1 MVCQPKN
8 RRTAPLII
16 ALQAIVLTA
25 MLAAWVSALRAVEPG
40 KPSRTAILV
49 LQMRALGAK
58 LPDLEL
64 RNPDTLAG
72 RFFGTRERQ
81 VLAEGNDPRLA
92 DLDLDDAGGRIERSR
107 RLFLHVLARTR
118 AIDDTVR
125 ESLRGG
131 ATQVVILGAGYDS
144 RAYRMQGPL
153 RGATVFEVD
162 LPPMQELKK
171 LRVREVLGRAPD
183 NVVFVPVDLA
193 TEDLGPAL
201 RKAGYRRDCKTVFVW
216 EGVSMYLAERDV
228 DTTLRFVAENSAPG
242 STIVFDYMS
251 ERAVRGDHDD
261 ALLKQR
267 LAQLARWGE
276 PFVFGLPIGEARAF
290 VERRGL
296 TVAADLGP
304 QEITRRYLTRD
315 DGTRLGDTGWYF
327 AVCVSRVPEKGAER
341 P

>member
-1 MVCQPKN
+1 MLCQHEN
-8 RRTAPLII
+8 RRKATRMI
-16 ALQAIVLTA
+16 AFQAIVLPA
-25 MLAAWVSALRAVEPG
+25 MLAAYASALLAVEPG
-40 KPSRTAILV
+40 KPSRTAMLV

-58 LPDLEL
+58 LPDPDL

-72 RFFGTRERQ
+72 RFFGTRERR
-81 VLAEGNDPRLA
+81 VLAEVNDPIFA
-92 DLDLDDAGGRIERSR
+92 DLDFDEAWGKLGHSR
-107 RLFLHVLARTR
+107 RTFLHVLARTR

-183 NVVFVPVDLA
+183 NVVFVPIDLA

-216 EGVSMYLAERDV
+216 EGVSMYLADRDV
-228 DTTLRFVAENSAPG
+228 DATLRFVAENSAPG

-251 ERAVRGDHDD
+251 ERAVRGNHDE
-261 ALLKQR
+261 LLKPR
-267 LAQLARWGE
+267 LAQFARWGE
-276 PFVFGLPIGEARAF
+276 PWVFGLPIGEARAF

-296 TVAADLGP
+296 IVAADLGP
-304 QEITRRYLTRD
+304 QEITRRYLTRG
-315 DGTRLGDTGWYF
+315 DGTRLSDASWYQ
-327 AVCVSRVPEKGAER
+327 AICVARVPEKGAGR

>member
-1 MVCQPKN
+1 MLCQPQN
-8 RRTAPLII
+8 RRSAPRMI
-16 ALQAIVLTA
+16 AFQAIVLPA
-25 MLAAWVSALRAVEPG
+25 MLAPCVSALRAAEPG
-40 KPSRTAILV
+40 KPSRTAMLV

-58 LPDLEL
+58 LPDPDL

-72 RFFGTRERQ
+72 RFFGTRERR
-81 VLAEGNDPRLA
+81 VLAEVNDPIFA
-92 DLDLDDAGGRIERSR
+92 DLDFDEAWGKMGHSR

-125 ESLRGG
+125 ESLRRE
-131 ATQVVILGAGYDS
+131 ATQVVMLGAGYDS

-183 NVVFVPVDLA
+183 NVVFVPIDLA

-216 EGVSMYLAERDV
+216 EGVSLYLADRDV
-228 DTTLRFVAENSAPG
+228 DATLRFVVENSAPG

-251 ERAVRGDHDD
+251 ERVVRGDHDD
-261 ALLKQR
+261 ELVKHR
-267 LAQLARWGE
+267 LAQVARWGE
-276 PFVFGLPIGEARAF
+276 PWVFGLPIGEARAF

-296 TVAADLGP
+296 IVAADLGP
-304 QEITRRYLTRD
+304 QEITRQYLTRD
-315 DGTRLGDTGWYF
+315 DGTRLGDAAWYL
-327 AVCVSRVPEKGAER
+327 AICVARVPEKGAQR